1 MVARHCVTNS
11 KFLPEKIQME
21 KYQVG
26 ANVYNLDL
34 NVALVHTGLAT
45 SQNMGRELGNDPIP
59 QSCLWEFPLS
69 LLLFFLAGCCC
80 SCFLILSWNTSLS
93 WTGQHNSPVC
103 LFSSLAAVAL
113 LGPVPCFWLLLPHL
127 PPLSVPSL
135 APALWWNI
143 LESWVWFVLKY

>member
-34 NVALVHTGLAT
+34 NVALVHDWELAST
-45 SQNMGRELGNDPIP
+45 WAENVGMP
-59 QSCLWEFPLS
+59 
-69 LLLFFLAGCCC
+69 LLLRAACASFLFLSFSFFPAGCCC
-80 SCFLILSWNTSLS
+80 CCFLIFSWNTSLS
-93 WTGQHNSPVC
+93 WTGQHHSPVC

-113 LGPVPCFWLLLPHL
+113 LGPVPFSWLCPPSSSPPCISPLPS
-127 PPLSVPSL
+127 PSSVVTYPGELSLICS
-135 APALWWNI
+135 
-143 LESWVWFVLKY
+143 EM